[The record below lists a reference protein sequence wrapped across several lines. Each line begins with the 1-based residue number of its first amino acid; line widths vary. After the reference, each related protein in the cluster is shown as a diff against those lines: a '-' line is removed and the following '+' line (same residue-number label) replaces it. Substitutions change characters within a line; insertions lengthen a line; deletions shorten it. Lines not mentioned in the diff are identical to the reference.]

1 MPLGVQHSQLPTQS
15 HSPTSQTPS
24 GIALS
29 VTDLCVTLV
38 SRPATIP
45 RVYKQ
50 ILGQLLKLR
59 KRAQTTLNIE
69 STHQENND
77 IDGESHN
84 KNSDKSLL
92 RNVNFRVDPGQG
104 GSGSG
109 KTTLL
114 NVITGNMTNRHATIS
129 GDILFNGEASKT
141 YRKNGLIGYLQQED
155 YLLPFITVRETL
167 RFAADL
173 RLPTLAKQEK
183 EDLIELL
190 LLELGLKNCADTR
203 VGDAHGC
210 EVGQGGTR
218 GISGGERRRVSAAIQ
233 LLTRPKL
240 LVCDE
245 VTSGTT
251 RLLLFKNAFGNI
263 IQFFLELTH
272 VGQRNGLPGLD
283 AFAALE
289 LVKTLNTYA
298 RSSHSTVL
306 LSIHQPRSE
315 IFHLLSMTGGQL
327 VLLSHG
333 NVVYSGPMDGL
344 LSWFVSVGLGQC
356 PEHMNPLDFA
366 LDNCDSVP
374 PNSAP
379 GLSEN
384 AVAGRIGET
393 DPDLQTNTSSMATGF
408 IVPTS
413 QIPHLLRW
421 LKYISFH
428 RLAYQILISLEF
440 TDRHFDCPY
449 KQSQTIDGAIL
460 ETADLARCSFWD
472 AYTTAAWA
480 VLSMM
485 PVDHLHST
493 SNQSP
498 IEYVLRLILCLFYSK
513 ESFSTKPNVEG
524 KTFKTRKDDG
534 PVEVQSDT
542 ILRIDEEERQQC
554 QSVAITVKDLT
565 VFVTQT
571 PNLQLR
577 HTIQKP
583 LLQNISFEVPAA
595 QLTAILGGSGS
606 GKTTLLNALLR
617 RNSSRVS
624 GDIYFNG
631 VKALSKSK
639 INAICGYVRQDD
651 GFLMS
656 HLTVREILR
665 YAAELGMEKSLP
677 VAEKWRKAEEIMD
690 LMGLRE
696 CADVMVG
703 GEGFSGC
710 SGGQRRRV
718 SIGMQLVIE
727 PACLFLDEPT
737 SGLDALTALS
747 VIQALK
753 RITKSGITVICA
765 IHQPR
770 IDIWN
775 ELDNVLLLMTGGRL
789 AYTGKANE
797 ALGYF
802 EQAGYAPPKHMNP
815 PDFIIDT
822 ISHNTRSSELQ
833 EFSNATMETF
843 AVLYKESRE
852 KGPNEDITITN
863 PHQLSLP
870 NRFLP
875 DHSHQIGLF
884 GATKILTCRSFK
896 NAIRKPGAYISRI
909 AQPMVIVLLT
919 VLFFWKLDPTPVGLL
934 NRLGLFHQLMGATL
948 AGVMVHTEV
957 FPEES
962 AIAFREISDGRY
974 STTSFLL
981 SYMINELPLSLIS
994 ASFSAGIIFLV
1005 TGLQTNATSVA
1016 SMVLVMFAYITTG
1029 ESLGI
1034 AYSACFRAKGGL
1046 GVAFMNSTVLWM
1058 SFMAGFLVPKLPL
1071 VLRYFKYAS
1080 IFSYSAKIV
1089 SLNEFRGLS
1098 VISDNSGSSDFI
1110 AKNMEMATRPQ
1121 LSIPFQNGEAVLQ
1134 FLNFET
1140 QSLQMSIG
1148 MLIALMVV
1156 YRVMAWAALV
1166 VRARFSR

>member
-245 VTSGTT
+245 VTS
-251 RLLLFKNAFGNI
+251 
-263 IQFFLELTH
+263 
-272 VGQRNGLPGLD
+272 GLD

-737 SGLDALTALS
+737 SGLDALT
-747 VIQALK
+747 
-753 RITKSGITVICA
+753 
-765 IHQPR
+765 
-770 IDIWN
+770 DIWN

-957 FPEES
+957 FPEE
-962 AIAFREISDGRY
+962 
-974 STTSFLL
+974 
-981 SYMINELPLSLIS
+981 
-994 ASFSAGIIFLV
+994 
-1005 TGLQTNATSVA
+1005 TNATSVA

>member
-1 MPLGVQHSQLPTQS
+1 MPPEVQHSQLPTQS
-15 HSPTSQTPS
+15 HSPTSQNPS

-50 ILGQLLKLR
+50 ILRQLLKLR

-69 STHQENND
+69 SSHQESNN
-77 IDGESHN
+77 IYGESNN
-84 KNSDKSLL
+84 KNSGKPLL

-109 KTTLL
+109 KTMLL
-114 NVITGNMTNRHATIS
+114 NVITGNMNNRHATIS
-129 GDILFNGEASKT
+129 GDILFNGETSKT

-173 RLPTLAKQEK
+173 RLPTLTKQEK
-183 EDLIELL
+183 EDLIESL
-190 LLELGLKNCADTR
+190 LLELGLKNCGDTR

-233 LLTRPKL
+233 LLTRPNL

-245 VTSGTT
+245 VTSG
-251 RLLLFKNAFGNI
+251 
-263 IQFFLELTH
+263 
-272 VGQRNGLPGLD
+272 LD
-283 AFAALE
+283 AFTALE

-327 VLLSHG
+327 VILSRG
-333 NVVYSGPMDGL
+333 NVVYSGPMDRL

-356 PEHMNPLDFA
+356 PEHVNPLDYA

-374 PNSAP
+374 PNTAP
-379 GLSEN
+379 GLPEN
-384 AVAGRIGET
+384 AVAGGIGET
-393 DPDLQTNTSSMATGF
+393 DPSLQTNTSCSRMLPSRSHTTKHTCNSDVAQSLIPGQARLWQQVMVLCNRHWLKMQRNALLIWGFLAIHTFLAVSVSIVFWKLDSELASIRARASVCYLLYAFQPYLTMATGF

-421 LKYISFH
+421 LKHISFH

-449 KQSQTIDGAIL
+449 KRSQIIDGAIV
-460 ETADLARCSFWD
+460 ETADLGRCSFWD
-472 AYTTAAWA
+472 GNTVLQGQLEGSIGFFPIPIAYIALHFLVYIIAAWT

-498 IEYVLRLILCLFYSK
+498 IEYVLRLVLCLFYNK
-513 ESFSTKPNVEG
+513 ESFSSKPNVEG
-524 KTFKTRKDDG
+524 KTFKSRKDDG
-534 PVEVQSDT
+534 PVEGQSDT
-542 ILRIDEEERQQC
+542 ILKIDEEERRQRQP
-554 QSVAITVKDLT
+554 VTIAVKDLS
-565 VFVTQT
+565 VHVAQT
-571 PNLQLR
+571 PNLQFK

-583 LLQNISFEVPAA
+583 LLQNISFEAPAA

-606 GKTTLLNALLR
+606 GKTTLLNALLH

-631 VKALSKSK
+631 VKVLSKSK

-656 HLTVREILR
+656 HLTVRETLR
-665 YAAELGMEKSLP
+665 YATELGMEKPLP

-737 SGLDALTALS
+737 SGLDALT
-747 VIQALK
+747 
-753 RITKSGITVICA
+753 
-765 IHQPR
+765 
-770 IDIWN
+770 DIWN

-789 AYTGKANE
+789 AYAGKTDE

-802 EQAGYAPPKHMNP
+802 EQAGYAPLKHMNP
-815 PDFIIDT
+815 P
-822 ISHNTRSSELQ
+822 
-833 EFSNATMETF
+833 
-843 AVLYKESRE
+843 
-852 KGPNEDITITN
+852 
-863 PHQLSLP
+863 
-870 NRFLP
+870 
-875 DHSHQIGLF
+875 
-884 GATKILTCRSFK
+884 
-896 NAIRKPGAYISRI
+896 
-909 AQPMVIVLLT
+909 

-1071 VLRYFKYAS
+1071 ALRYFKYAS
-1080 IFSYSAKIV
+1080 IFSYSAKMV

-1098 VISDNSGSSDFI
+1098 VVGGSSGSSDFMT
-1110 AKNMEMATRPQ
+1110 KNVQMTTPSP
-1121 LSIPFQNGEAVLQ
+1121 LLIPFQNGEAVLQ
-1134 FLNFET
+1134 FLNFEV
-1140 QSLQMSIG
+1140 QSLQVSIG
-1148 MLIALMVV
+1148 MLITLMVI